1 LQTANHCNSRAHISA
16 PPPICSA
23 LDEDRPKKF
32 IRQDRTEA
40 LSVRIDRRRSNIQPW
55 SKRRLL
61 NPPDGVEI
69 GYGDSAFISTAMHGI
84 GREYAVE
91 VHYELAN
98 RIDPEPG
105 DTPEASVGARIG

>member
-1 LQTANHCNSRAHISA
+1 MPTFSH
-16 PPPICSA
+16 
-23 LDEDRPKKF
+23 
-32 IRQDRTEA
+32 
-40 LSVRIDRRRSNIQPW
+40 
-55 SKRRLL
+55 
-61 NPPDGVEI
+61 
-69 GYGDSAFISTAMHGI
+69 GYVHSAFISAAMRGI